1 MESSL
6 LLPGEKNQPSTE
18 NNENQIYIVD
28 AASVS
33 NRIVICTN
41 AVCANLRYHRSCIS
55 GAKLNIG
62 SHYKEIFAVYKNR
75 SSYLCCMCYDCRY

>member
-33 NRIVICTN
+33 NRIVICKN
-41 AVCANLRYHRSCIS
+41 AVCANLRYH
-55 GAKLNIG
+55 
-62 SHYKEIFAVYKNR
+62 
-75 SSYLCCMCYDCRY
+75 